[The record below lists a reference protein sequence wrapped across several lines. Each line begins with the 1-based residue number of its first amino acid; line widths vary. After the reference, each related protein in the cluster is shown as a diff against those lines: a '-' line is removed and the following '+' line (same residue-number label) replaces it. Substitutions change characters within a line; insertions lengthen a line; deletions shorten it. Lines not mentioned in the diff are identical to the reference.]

1 MTISTAIDLRVR
13 SNTSLNITHLADGQ
27 QALDWHPSKSAR
39 AGRSTGTRLGEV
51 DVSTLLEA
59 KIVRNEQWLTII
71 DRRRI
76 SIMTAEM
83 RPFLKARHLERLDS
97 WETSI
102 QRRLASTWALHQ
114 AQINS

>member
-59 KIVRNEQWLTII
+59 QIVRNEQWLTII

-83 RPFLKARHLERLDS
+83 RPFLKARHLESLDS

-102 QRRLASTWALHQ
+102 RRRLASNWALRQVHL
-114 AQINS
+114 NS